1 MKICLLLIFL
11 FNWNTC
17 FSQTADK
24 MQKGGRGHKLRL
36 NDSLIERLH
45 QFKDSSVK
53 ALSQAGSSQIRIDV
67 SGNMDSFLQMQ
78 KEQNAKQKKGA
89 IIRIAIGIAF
99 LVLLIIG
106 LKRRK
111 K

>member
-1 MKICLLLIFL
+1 MKKCLLLIFL
-11 FNWNTC
+11 FNGITS

-24 MQKGGRGHKLRL
+24 MQKGGRAHKLRI

-53 ALSQAGSSQIRIDV
+53 ALSQAENSQIRVDV
-67 SGNMDSFLQMQ
+67 SGNPDSILQMQ
-78 KEQNAKQKKGA
+78 KEQNAQKKKGA